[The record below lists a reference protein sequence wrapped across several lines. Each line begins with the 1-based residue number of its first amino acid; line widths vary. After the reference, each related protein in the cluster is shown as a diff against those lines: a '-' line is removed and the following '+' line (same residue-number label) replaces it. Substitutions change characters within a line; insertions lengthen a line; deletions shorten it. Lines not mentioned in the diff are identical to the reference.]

1 MNEICIEV
9 ECFNLKY
16 TLECGQCFRWK
27 KIVENNQKITYTGIV
42 FDRVI
47 KITQIDNILYVTSSN
62 MDNLKSIIL
71 KYFDLNTSYV
81 KIENEISKIDDNV
94 NKAVK
99 NSTGIRILKQDFFEM
114 IISYIIS
121 ANNNI
126 PRISKSILDISKKY
140 GNKIMF
146 ENEEYYLFPTLE
158 QLSKVTEEE
167 FKMCKVGF
175 RARYLKN
182 TIKYIIENKIN
193 FNELNNMQTSEIKE
207 ILMKMQGI
215 GEKVADC
222 ILLFAFSRKEVFP
235 IDVWVER
242 VMSKLYFV
250 KLDGKVSKR
259 DILNYARNNFK
270 EYAGIVQQHLFFNI
284 REKLI

>member
-1 MNEICIEV
+1 MNEIYIEV

-27 KIVENNQKITYTGIV
+27 KNVENNQKITYTGIV

-47 KITQIDNILYVTSSN
+47 KITQIDNKLYVTSSN

-140 GNKIMF
+140 GKKIMF

-193 FNELNNMQTSEIKE
+193 FNELNSMQTSEIKE

-250 KLDGKVSKR
+250 KLDGKVSKK